1 VREQRSK
8 SLPLVVL
15 VAAAALVLGS
25 LGTAAAAGLTVTQ
38 VKRIAARVVDR
49 KAPHLSVA
57 SARRAQNATNLGGQP
72 PAAYLDRAV
81 SSFDTSGVGGGNGM
95 PAGVTTGTELRPPV
109 TLAIPPG
116 VHAVDVSAGA
126 SLISGVVNDVSLWYA
141 VDAPCTDLSGF
152 GFDHRVVL
160 VATPNTSMA
169 TLNVL
174 QPLTGSHEFRLCGNA
189 AAVTGVFNAYIT
201 VETVAD

>member
-1 VREQRSK
+1 MKHQVRSW
-8 SLPLVVL
+8 PLLVL
-15 VAAAALVLGS
+15 VAAAALILGS
-25 LGTAAAAGLTVTQ
+25 LGTATAAGLTVTQ
-38 VKRIAARVVDR
+38 VKRIAAKVVDN

-57 SARRAQNATNLGGQP
+57 TARLGKNANRLGGQL

-81 SSFDTSGVGGGNGM
+81 SSFDTSGVSGGSGM
-95 PAGVTTGTELRPPV
+95 PANPNTGTELRPPV
-109 TLAIPPG
+109 TLDIPSG
-116 VHAVDVSAGA
+116 VHAVVVSAGG
-126 SLISGVVNDVSLWYA
+126 SFISGIANDTSLWYA

-160 VATPNTSMA
+160 ISSPNTSMG

-174 QPLTGSHEFRLCGNA
+174 QRLTGSHTFRLCGNA

-201 VETVAD
+201 VETVAN